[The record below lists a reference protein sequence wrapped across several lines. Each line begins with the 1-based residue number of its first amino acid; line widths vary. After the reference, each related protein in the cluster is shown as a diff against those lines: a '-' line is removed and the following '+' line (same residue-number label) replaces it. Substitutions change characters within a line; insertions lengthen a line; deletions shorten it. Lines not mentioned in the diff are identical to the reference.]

1 MMWKE
6 TTSQH
11 RELLFI
17 TVWKNAKSSINDN
30 LIQLCQ
36 QYSSS
41 KAILYLHHQIIS
53 NLGSQGMSSLLEDSY
68 TALPLST
75 TKSQPSPPIQSY
87 QLRQSICEVETE
99 LLIQTFDDRIL
110 AIVTQNGKVGC
121 LVSFSIFV
129 QWLVLIPCTKDPSFP
144 PTTNTSSSSN
154 CAFTVQWSSFK
165 STHSLYSSS
174 APPFSMSHT
183 PSRLTT
189 PANFAWAVCFS
200 NSNSCLVGIAN

>member
-1 MMWKE
+1 MKVDYLKGISVELMMWKE

-17 TVWKNAKSSINDN
+17 TVWKNTKSSINDN

-53 NLGSQGMSSLLEDSY
+53 NLGSQEMSSLLEDSY

-129 QWLVLIPCTKDPSFP
+129 Q
-144 PTTNTSSSSN
+144 
-154 CAFTVQWSSFK
+154 
-165 STHSLYSSS
+165 
-174 APPFSMSHT
+174 
-183 PSRLTT
+183 
-189 PANFAWAVCFS
+189 
-200 NSNSCLVGIAN
+200 